1 MVINLLTIVFYFEI
15 EKRGDN
21 MDKYFNG
28 ISIAFG
34 LVGGFVCNFLGGW
47 DMLLKS
53 IVILMVLDYVTG
65 LLKAIYNKEL
75 SSEIGFK
82 GLIRKITI
90 FIVIATAYVI
100 QGIMGDEIPLREIVI
115 LFFIANEGISLIENA
130 SEFIPIPEKLK
141 EILIQLRKDSDE

>member
-1 MVINLLTIVFYFEI
+1 
-15 EKRGDN
+15 
-21 MDKYFNG
+21 MDKYFNN
-28 ISIAFG
+28 ISIVFG

-141 EILIQLRKDSDE
+141 EILIQLRKESDE